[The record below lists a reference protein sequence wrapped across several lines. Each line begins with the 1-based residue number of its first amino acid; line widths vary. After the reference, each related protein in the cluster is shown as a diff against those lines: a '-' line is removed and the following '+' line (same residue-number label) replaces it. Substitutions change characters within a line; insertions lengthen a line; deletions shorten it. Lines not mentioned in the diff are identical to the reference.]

1 MYMDTIPEIKELT
14 EELGKADI
22 IITAMLNA
30 MTLDQKRLVAEQ
42 LLLSGVSPGG
52 MTSTSL
58 SLPICNGAV
67 NLI

>member
-1 MYMDTIPEIKELT
+1 MDTIPEIKELT

-22 IITAMLNA
+22 IINAMLNT

-52 MTSTSL
+52 MTRANEREAILKKYS
-58 SLPICNGAV
+58 
-67 NLI
+67 